1 VADLASEILLDRATP
16 PVSPVVMTP
25 SPPKDTTHKASQEQG
40 HVEEKKKTTSAAAA
54 AAAAKRSKDMT
65 MLNVKVIDVIGGQ
78 QQHQSSLP
86 TGLYS
91 ADCPVPRIDMP
102 SPSPAGGSGGIG
114 SRLVMTTPTRVRS
127 FAKGAHGDSDGG
139 GPQLSAGKLMAAM
152 EAAAY

>member
-1 VADLASEILLDRATP
+1 MADLASEILLDRATP

-40 HVEEKKKTTSAAAA
+40 HVEEEKKTTSAAA

-127 FAKGAHGDSDGG
+127 FAKGAHGDSDIDG
-139 GPQLSAGKLMAAM
+139 
-152 EAAAY
+152 